1 MNNTTEN
8 KTVNKKICGLKLP
21 QEVNDYIRNRA
32 KTENRSLANVI
43 AMIVMDYFSNLKDEF
58 IYCDTDS
65 VKLKQKMEENEK

>member
-43 AMIVMDYFSNLKDEF
+43 AMIVMEYFSKKTGTISAKTE
-58 IYCDTDS
+58 TGG
-65 VKLKQKMEENEK
+65 KLR